1 MGIVLKGEVER
12 FVVRKGLKEEFR
24 VGLFGDE
31 GDFGGDL
38 LINFRMGALSLFKG
52 AKLSCDGL
60 LNCCCLGVI
69 SFAFTGS
76 TSGRTSCV
84 FRSSLLSH
92 FCEMMLSFFVGFSF
106 MEALLKMLLLLWLFK
121 MVVSLGGML
130 PCQPLSRGF
139 GGSEGIACPLGDMVL
154 L

>member
-1 MGIVLKGEVER
+1 MGIGLKGEVER
-12 FVVRKGLKEEFR
+12 FVVRRGLNEEFR

-38 LINFRMGALSLFKG
+38 LINFRIGALSLSRG

-60 LNCCCLGVI
+60 LNCCCLGAI
-69 SFAFTGS
+69 SFALTGS

-84 FRSSLLSH
+84 FKSSLLSH
-92 FCEMMLSFFVGFSF
+92 FCEMMLSFFVCFSF
-106 MEALLKMLLLLWLFK
+106 MEALLKMLLLLWLLRI
-121 MVVSLGGML
+121 VVSLGGML
-130 PCQPLSRGF
+130 PCQPVSRGF
-139 GGSEGIACPLGDMVL
+139 GGSEGMACPLGDIVL